1 MWCISLRYGRQRTAR
16 QAQLLSLWAQRRQS
30 NKASDSARVDPHV
43 TRPVSPPPRPSEDL
57 DLTVYNRLVIA
68 HSFCSSSPSAGQR
81 GIIRGA
87 MTSDEHILLIIML
100 TKQLQLTKTL
110 VELVRSRGVLD
121 ADDFQ
126 AFGALVRTRASPS
139 PQTVTSIS

>member
-1 MWCISLRYGRQRTAR
+1 
-16 QAQLLSLWAQRRQS
+16 
-30 NKASDSARVDPHV
+30 
-43 TRPVSPPPRPSEDL
+43 
-57 DLTVYNRLVIA
+57 
-68 HSFCSSSPSAGQR
+68 
-81 GIIRGA
+81 

-100 TKQLQLTKTL
+100 TKQLQLTKML

-126 AFGALVRTRASPS
+126 AFGALVRKRASPS